1 MPPRSRS
8 TFKKGCVGPSQETEL
23 TGLSTVDTFS
33 GVESVINETN
43 SNWVLLEN
51 VTSLDRVKPDK
62 LKLDISQPDLVRAS

>member
-1 MPPRSRS
+1 MFCCLPEFS
-8 TFKKGCVGPSQETEL
+8 SQETEL

-51 VTSLDRVKPDK
+51 VTSLDRVKPDQ